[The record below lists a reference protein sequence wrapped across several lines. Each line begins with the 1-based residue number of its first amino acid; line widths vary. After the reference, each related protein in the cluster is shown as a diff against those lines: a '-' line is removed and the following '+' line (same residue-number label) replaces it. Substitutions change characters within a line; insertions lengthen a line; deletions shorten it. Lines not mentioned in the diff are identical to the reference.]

1 MLSLLLLW
9 TRCYLQM
16 ASGYILLFQEH
27 EGQSAM
33 LLVAIGKKCDQA
45 QAKWRNA
52 RSITGDDAHDACD
65 CGHPYRT
72 VRSPVNIPVHQ
83 AARNRSGAKLPAARD
98 CSLVCLIS

>member
-33 LLVAIGKKCDQA
+33 LLVAIGKKSEQA

-52 RSITGDDAHDACD
+52 RSITGDDDAHDACD
-65 CGHPYRT
+65 CDHPYRP
-72 VRSPVNIPVHQ
+72 VRFPVNTPVHEE
-83 AARNRSGAKLPAARD
+83 ARD
-98 CSLVCLIS
+98 RPGAILRAATG

>member
-1 MLSLLLLW
+1 MLSLILLW

-16 ASGYILLFQEH
+16 ASGYILSFQEH

-52 RSITGDDAHDACD
+52 RSITRDDAHDACD
-65 CGHPYRT
+65 CDHPYRT
-72 VRSPVNIPVHQ
+72 VRSPVNTPDHQ
-83 AARNRSGAKLPAARD
+83 DARNRPGAIRPAARE
-98 CSLVCLIS
+98 CSRA